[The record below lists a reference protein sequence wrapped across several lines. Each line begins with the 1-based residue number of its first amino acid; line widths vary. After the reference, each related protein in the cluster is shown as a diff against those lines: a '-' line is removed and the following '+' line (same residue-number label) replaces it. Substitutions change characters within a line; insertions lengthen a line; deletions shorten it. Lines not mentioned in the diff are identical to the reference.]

1 MAVTPADEDGNKVLI
16 VIVNLFDKFVD
27 FSPQKEYTAETA
39 ATAIFKHICDY
50 GLIDG
55 IISDP
60 GSSFTAEVITHLLKW
75 LGVNHTLSIVD
86 VHTSNGVEATNRE
99 ILRHLK
105 ALVYDERMIGQW
117 SKPTVLPIIKHMI
130 NSHVSSETGNSPMTL
145 RFGDKDSLYMRLPPD
160 GTLPDKAG
168 VFLESLNR
176 NFETLRSIS
185 SDFQQKLLDAKGLGL
200 IPVENQ
206 NMYQRGD
213 YVLFSRDTTMHHDKL
228 LPRFKKGPYVVLSQR
243 KNDVECKDLIHDN
256 IQFFHVERLKLFHGT
271 EQDARDAAQLDNDQY
286 ELDRILAYRG
296 DPEQRTTME
305 FEIMFADG
313 TIKWLVWTADLF
325 DTTAYENFCGSR
337 PELRPLLFTAA
348 DALKRKQETNKQ
360 PITEVAPG
368 QSTYV
373 DIRYYSS
380 EWYAGLGLPD
390 PEHHSYVVKFDYTGW
405 ANKNH
410 TKIKATCELFDEQHV
425 LNHDFVKRYG
435 SRLALANFM
444 TLVDRATVLRF
455 PTLIQADRRD
465 RLLRQYRQDVI
476 G

>member
-1 MAVTPADEDGNKVLI
+1 M
-16 VIVNLFDKFVD
+16 NLFDKFVD
-27 FSPQKEYTAETA
+27 LSAHKDYTTETV
-39 ATAIFKHICDY
+39 ATAVFKHICDY

-60 GSSFTAEVITHLLKW
+60 GSSFTAEVIIHLTKW
-75 LGVNHTLSIVD
+75 LGINHALSLVD
-86 VHTSNGVEATNRE
+86 VHTSNGVEASNRE

-105 ALVYDERMIGQW
+105 ALVYDERMISQW

-130 NSHVSSETGNSPMTL
+130 NGHVSSETGYSPMTL
-145 RFGDKDSLYMRLPPD
+145 RFGDKDSLYMKLPPD
-160 GTLPDKAG
+160 GSLPDKAG
-168 VFLESLNR
+168 VFLDSLNR
-176 NFETLRSIS
+176 NLETLRSIS
-185 SDFQQKLLDAKGLGL
+185 KDYQQTLLDEKGLRI
-200 IPVENQ
+200 IPAEQQ
-206 NMYQRGD
+206 NMYQEGD
-213 YVLFSRDTTMHHDKL
+213 FVLFSKDNTMHSDKL
-228 LPRFKKGPYVVLSQR
+228 LPKFKGPYRVLSQR
-243 KNDVECKDLIHDN
+243 KNDVECKDLIHGN
-256 IQFFHVERLKLFHGT
+256 IQFFHVNRLKIFHGT

-305 FEIMFADG
+305 FEIRFADG
-313 TIKWLVWTADLF
+313 TIMWLVWSADLF
-325 DTTAYENFCGSR
+325 GTTAYENFCSSR
-337 PELRPLLFTAA
+337 PELRPLLYSAS

-368 QSTYV
+368 QSAFV

-380 EWYAGLGLPD
+380 EWYACLGLPD

-410 TKIKATCELFDEQHV
+410 TKIKATCELFDEHHV

-444 TLVDRATVLRF
+444 TLINRDTVLQF
-455 PTLIQADRRD
+455 PELVHADRRD
-465 RLLRQYRQDVI
+465 RIIRKYNQDVV